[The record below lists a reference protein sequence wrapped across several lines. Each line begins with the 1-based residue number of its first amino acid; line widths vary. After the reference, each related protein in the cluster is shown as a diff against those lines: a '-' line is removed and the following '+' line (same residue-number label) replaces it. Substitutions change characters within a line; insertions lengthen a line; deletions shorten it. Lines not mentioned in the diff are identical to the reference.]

1 MRHNQIIKLVAV
13 SITADA
19 IGNQVESLSE
29 REVFAN
35 EYSVSSSEFYN
46 AAAAGIRASKA
57 FEIYAAE
64 YQAEDR
70 FKVGTVT
77 YRIVRTQGKG
87 EKLILVGE
95 RVAADG

>member
-1 MRHNQIIKLVAV
+1 MRHNQVIKLVAV
-13 SITADA
+13 TITADD
-19 IGNQVESLSE
+19 IGNQVETLTE

-57 FEIYAAE
+57 YEIYAAE
-64 YQAEDR
+64 YQDEDR

-77 YRIVRTQGKG
+77 HRIVRTQGKG
-87 EKLILVGE
+87 EKLILIGE
-95 RVAADG
+95 RVIADG

>member
-13 SITADA
+13 TITADD
-19 IGNQVESLSE
+19 IGNQVETLTE

-57 FEIYAAE
+57 YEIYAAE
-64 YQAEDR
+64 YQDEDR

-87 EKLILVGE
+87 EKLILIGE
-95 RVAADG
+95 RVIADG